1 MMAKGFFGEMIW
13 RDEIEFQSWI
23 NCPVS
28 TDPVDSFKHTQLYIS
43 KNNVFEIKITRPTP
57 FHSVSNDITWSCA
70 PMRFGSRVSIE
81 FCSSRIR

>member
-28 TDPVDSFKHTQLYIS
+28 TDPVDLFEHTQLHIS
-43 KNNVFEIKITRPTP
+43 KNNF
-57 FHSVSNDITWSCA
+57 F
-70 PMRFGSRVSIE
+70 
-81 FCSSRIR
+81 